1 MRVLFLVLKE
11 SYKRLTVELTKINTM
26 AVEVSSEWVKVQNG
40 DLAIDAYLCSPE
52 PSGTYPG
59 IIVVQEI
66 FGVNE
71 HIQDLTAR
79 LAAEGYVAIAPAIY
93 QRSAPGFA
101 VGYSEEE
108 VKQGRKYKVQTQAK
122 ELISDVRA
130 TIDYLYSL
138 PTVKQSRV
146 GTIGFCFGGHVV
158 YLAATLKDV
167 AATASFYGAQIATW
181 CPGESEPTITRTEDI
196 SGTVYAFFGTEDPLI
211 PNEQTEQIETQLQ
224 QHNIPH
230 QVFRYQGATHG
241 FMCDRRESYN
251 PSAAEDAWKK
261 VLDLFSQKL

>member
-1 MRVLFLVLKE
+1 M
-11 SYKRLTVELTKINTM
+11 TVEI
-26 AVEVSSEWVKVQNG
+26 SSQWVKVQNG
-40 DLAIDAYLCSPE
+40 DLAIDAYLCQPE
-52 PSGTYPG
+52 LSGTYPG
-59 IIVVQEI
+59 VIVIQEI

-71 HIQDLTAR
+71 HIQDITAR

-101 VGYSEEE
+101 VGYSESE
-108 VKQGRKYKVQTQAK
+108 VKQGRKYKVQTQAR
-122 ELISDVRA
+122 ELISDIRA
-130 TIDYLYSL
+130 TINYLCSL
-138 PTVKQSRV
+138 ATVKQSKV

-181 CPGESEPTITRTEDI
+181 CPGEEEPTITRTKDI
-196 SGTVYAFFGTEDPLI
+196 SGTVYTFFGTEDPLI
-211 PNEQTEQIETQLQ
+211 PNEQTKQIEAQLQ
-224 QHNIPH
+224 KYNIPH
-230 QVFRYQGATHG
+230 QIFRYSEATHG

-251 PSAAEDAWKK
+251 SDAAQDAWKK

>member
-1 MRVLFLVLKE
+1 M
-11 SYKRLTVELTKINTM
+11 T
-26 AVEVSSEWVKVQNG
+26 VEVSSEWVKVPHG
-40 DLAIDAYLCSPE
+40 DLAIDAYLSSPK
-52 PSGTYPG
+52 PSGAYPG
-59 IIVVQEI
+59 VIVIQEI

-71 HIQDLTAR
+71 HIQDITAR

-93 QRSAPGFA
+93 QRSAPGFS
-101 VGYSEEE
+101 VGYSDEE

-122 ELISDVRA
+122 ELIGDIQA

-138 PTVKQSRV
+138 PIVKQSGV

-158 YLAATLKDV
+158 YLAATLKDI

-181 CPGESEPTITRTEDI
+181 CPGEEKPTITRTKDI
-196 SGTVYAFFGTEDPLI
+196 SGTLYAFFGTEDPSI

-224 QHNIPH
+224 KYNIPH
-230 QVFRYQGATHG
+230 QIFRYKGATHG

-251 PSAAEDAWKK
+251 RAAAQDAWQK
-261 VLDLFSQKL
+261 VLDLFSQKLRVV